1 MISALKRTFILDGAH
16 NAGGA
21 ESFQMT
27 YAELF
32 NDTPKTLVTAILAD
46 KEQDEIISR
55 IVGAKDVVFTV
66 PAPTPRSE
74 DPAVLAK
81 KIGPKAT
88 AKSSVTDGLDAAMK
102 ATKDGD
108 IIAVAGSLYI
118 LGEVEQWL
126 AAHMGS

>member
-1 MISALKRTFILDGAH
+1 M
-16 NAGGA
+16 
-21 ESFQMT
+21 
-27 YAELF
+27 
-32 NDTPKTLVTAILAD
+32 
-46 KEQDEIISR
+46 
-55 IVGAKDVVFTV
+55 
-66 PAPTPRSE
+66 
-74 DPAVLAK
+74 LAK